1 MSDFKQVKET
11 VTYILKNNFKRQNI
25 VLLHCNTEYPT
36 PYKDVNLRAMIE
48 MKNKLKIKNFGYSDH
63 TLGTLV
69 PLASVAMGANYIE
82 KHFTLNKKYKG
93 PDHKASMEP
102 HEFKEMMNKIRLLEK
117 ILGSKQ
123 KIITNS
129 EKKNFKIARKS
140 IVASIKIKKGEK
152 FSENNLAIK
161 RPAYGM
167 KPSQWFKLLGKKAKR
182 NYSKDQY
189 IK

>member
-1 MSDFKQVKET
+1 
-11 VTYILKNNFKRQNI
+11 
-25 VLLHCNTEYPT
+25 
-36 PYKDVNLRAMIE
+36 
-48 MKNKLKIKNFGYSDH
+48 
-63 TLGTLV
+63 
-69 PLASVAMGANYIE
+69 
-82 KHFTLNKKYKG
+82 
-93 PDHKASMEP
+93 MEP